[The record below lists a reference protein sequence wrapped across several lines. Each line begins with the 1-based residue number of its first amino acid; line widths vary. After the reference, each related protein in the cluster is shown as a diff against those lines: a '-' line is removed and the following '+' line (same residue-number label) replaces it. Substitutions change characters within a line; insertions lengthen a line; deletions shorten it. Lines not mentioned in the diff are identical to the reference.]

1 MKLGI
6 FFLFFLFNIS
16 NLYANSPNL
25 IIDEILEEIEIKNSS
40 YNKSLIENSI
50 EKISIFEASE
60 NNLDQSKI
68 KLSRSLNQ
76 EGLDQFKSGH
86 YQKAIEI
93 FNDAV
98 EENKSDPE
106 ILNNLAASYIEN
118 RTEYSKAK
126 DLLVSSILLKP
137 SRVYSWMD
145 LARLYALMG
154 DEDKSIK
161 SYIVSY
167 VLSKNKNKFK
177 KSLNIDLDSSSIQIR
192 SSANNMINIL
202 NRVDDKPNENLIV
215 NEDNKENQFKTNSS
229 EKSEIVASHPL
240 SAEEITRAE
249 NIRNTFSLL
258 QVVVLLAIIFFL
270 PFKTFI
276 EYLLLPLKI
285 IFLPFKII
293 GFILGGLSG
302 GIEGSQNSEVSNT
315 KESAGNLFEFCVTC
329 QHWTG
334 SREVDSSRTLVYF
347 DRGARGKCYA
357 DPSKI
362 SMDTDARSGCS
373 SFGSY
378 GKNYQKFRAL
388 R

>member
-1 MKLGI
+1 M
-6 FFLFFLFNIS
+6 
-16 NLYANSPNL
+16 
-25 IIDEILEEIEIKNSS
+25 EEIELKDSS

-60 NNLDQSKI
+60 NDLDQSKI

-76 EGLDQFKSGH
+76 DGLDQFKSGN

-192 SSANNMINIL
+192 SSANNMINLL
-202 NRVDDKPNENLIV
+202 NRVDDKPSENLIV
-215 NEDNKENQFKTNSS
+215 NEDNKENQSKRNGS
-229 EKSEIVASHPL
+229 EKSEIVVSTPL
-240 SAEEITRAE
+240 SDEEITRAE
-249 NIRNTFSLL
+249 NIRNTFSIL
-258 QVVVLLAIIFFL
+258 QIVAILAIIFFL

-276 EYLLLPLKI
+276 EYLLIPFKI

-293 GFILGGLSG
+293 GFILGGSRSG
-302 GIEGSQNSEVSNT
+302 TGNGESNNSESVNS
-315 KESAGNLFEFCVTC
+315 CVDCCATC
-329 QHWTG
+329 QLWSG
-334 SREVDSSRTLVYF
+334 SRKIDPQKTRVYF
-347 DRGARGKCYA
+347 DRGATGECYGNPHLFQLDRTTKA
-357 DPSKI
+357 I
-362 SMDTDARSGCS
+362 SNCS
-373 SFGSY
+373 SY
-378 GKNYQKFRAL
+378 GDSGPNFKKFMGL
-388 R
+388 RNI

>member
-76 EGLDQFKSGH
+76 EGLDQFKSGN

-177 KSLNIDLDSSSIQIR
+177 KSLNIDLNSSSIQIK
-192 SSANNMINIL
+192 SSANIMINLL
-202 NRVDDKPNENLIV
+202 NLVDDKPSDNLIV
-215 NEDNKENQFKTNSS
+215 NEDNKENQFKKNGS
-229 EKSEIVASHPL
+229 EKSEIDL

-249 NIRNTFSLL
+249 NIRNTFSLF
-258 QVVVLLAIIFFL
+258 QVVFILAIIFFL

-293 GFILGGLSG
+293 GFILGGSRSG
-302 GIEGSQNSEVSNT
+302 TGNGESNNSESVNS
-315 KESAGNLFEFCVTC
+315 CVDCCATC
-329 QHWTG
+329 QLWSG
-334 SREVDSSRTLVYF
+334 SRKIDSQKTRVYF
-347 DRGARGKCYA
+347 DRGATGECYGNPHLFQLDRTTKA
-357 DPSKI
+357 I
-362 SMDTDARSGCS
+362 SNCS
-373 SFGSY
+373 SY
-378 GKNYQKFRAL
+378 GDSGPNFKKFMGL
-388 R
+388 RNI